1 MAQAMLLGITIVV
14 TASLIVL
21 GSLAI
26 FAGLWRG
33 GGRADLVGP
42 VADNDAVF
50 ILRDGQVIDCSDAGR
65 KLLNSL
71 DGGAGIGG
79 NPADWIMLQR
89 YLSQHFPDLDQALAA
104 LPQKAQVELGS
115 ATERG
120 LVLTA
125 RLHKGLMRLHLND
138 TSAEGALLAIDR
150 LSFDALQA
158 ELTTLRAFARHSPT
172 LVWKTDA
179 QGQVIWA
186 NTSYIRCLQRSDS
199 AKADLTW
206 PLPALFDIP
215 AHSNEARISCMRDE
229 TVHWF
234 AYRHASD
241 GDDSLHFA
249 TAIDDTV
256 QSEAARHQTLQTLTR
271 TFASLPIGLALF
283 DADRRLQVFNPALV
297 DLTGMDPI
305 FLAARPDFEQ
315 ILYALREKRMLPE
328 PKDFKDWRREI
339 IEMEKAAESGEYAEE
354 WCLDGGRTFH
364 VSGRPQ
370 PNGAIALF
378 IEDVTT
384 EAALTRSFRS
394 EIETVHKVL
403 DGLTEG
409 IAVFSMSGQTLLAND
424 AYVGLWQ
431 DDPCGQL
438 SDAGLGQAIGL
449 WSERCE
455 PTTFWSRLAEFVVQA
470 EALDEITGSATMRGG
485 MPLALRARRLS
496 GGTIMVVFQPMSVQ
510 SWSRRPE
517 RTAGGEL
524 IRSPDLAAPARDLAR
539 MGSPTEM
546 SMVQDSARKP
556 RSARHSGN
564 RIRA

>member
-1 MAQAMLLGITIVV
+1 MAQAMLLGFTIVV
-14 TASLIVL
+14 TASLIVF
-21 GSLAI
+21 GTLAI

-33 GGRADLVGP
+33 GGRTDLVGP
-42 VADNDAVF
+42 VADHDAVF
-50 ILRDGQVIDCSDAGR
+50 ILRDGQVIDCSETGR
-65 KLLNSL
+65 KFLNSL
-71 DGGAGIGG
+71 DDSAEPGGK
-79 NPADWIMLQR
+79 PADWIKLKR
-89 YLSQHFPDLDQALAA
+89 YLTQRFPDLDQALAGLA
-104 LPQKAQVELGS
+104 HSGQTELHS
-115 ATERG
+115 ATDRG

-125 RLHKGLMRLHLND
+125 QLHKGRTRLHLND

-158 ELTTLRAFARHSPT
+158 ELTTLRALARNSPT
-172 LVWKTDA
+172 LIWKTDA
-179 QGQVIWA
+179 QGQVVWA
-186 NTSYIRCLQRSDS
+186 NTSYIRTLQQGDS
-199 AKADLTW
+199 AKVELTW

-215 AHSNEARISCMRDE
+215 ANAKDARISCLRDD

-234 AYRHASD
+234 AYSHASD
-241 GDDSLHFA
+241 GDHKLHFA

-256 QSEAARHQTLQTLTR
+256 QSEAARNQTLQTLTR

-283 DADRRLQVFNPALV
+283 DAERRLQVFNPALV

-305 FLAARPDFEQ
+305 FLAARPGFEQ

-339 IEMEKAAESGEYAEE
+339 MEMEKAAETGEYAEE

-370 PNGAIALF
+370 PNGAIVLF

-409 IAVFSMSGQTLLAND
+409 IAVFGMSGQTLLAND

-431 DDPCGQL
+431 SDPCMQM

-455 PTTFWSRLAEFVVQA
+455 PTTFWSRLAEFVAEA
-470 EALDEITGSATMRGG
+470 EALDEITGTATMRSG

-496 GGTIMVVFQPMSVQ
+496 GGAIMLVFQPMRTQ

-517 RTAGGEL
+517 RAAGADL
-524 IRSPDLAAPARDLAR
+524 IRGADLAAPARDVPR
-539 MGSPTEM
+539 MGGGVEVP
-546 SMVQDSARKP
+546 MVQDSVRKP
-556 RSARHSGN
+556 RSARHSGS
-564 RIRA
+564 RVRA